1 MSKNFPTGCE
11 SATAL
16 KYKRDHGIPSHI
28 ELRTSKQ
35 WKHIG
40 YQVKKGSVCKYR
52 FKAPLYSYGRTRSV
66 EQSFFTQGQV
76 EKIPKNA
83 KIKAQKERQQQTG
96 QRPGGKEND

>member
-1 MSKNFPTGCE
+1 MSKNFSTGCE

-52 FKAPLYSYGRTRSV
+52 FKAPLYSYGRTDQ
-66 EQSFFTQGQV
+66 QSNLFSHKT
-76 EKIPKNA
+76 K
-83 KIKAQKERQQQTG
+83 QK
-96 QRPGGKEND
+96 KYLKMIIENCPHKC

>member
-40 YQVKKGSVCKYR
+40 YQVKKRKC
-52 FKAPLYSYGRTRSV
+52 L
-66 EQSFFTQGQV
+66 
-76 EKIPKNA
+76 
-83 KIKAQKERQQQTG
+83 
-96 QRPGGKEND
+96 

>member
-52 FKAPLYSYGRTRSV
+52 FKAPSNSRKRFLSNRPAPEVTKAER
-66 EQSFFTQGQV
+66 
-76 EKIPKNA
+76 KITP
-83 KIKAQKERQQQTG
+83 T
-96 QRPGGKEND
+96 

>member
-35 WKHIG
+35 WKYIG

-66 EQSFFTQGQV
+66 EQSFFTQDQV
-76 EKIPKNA
+76 EKIPKN
-83 KIKAQKERQQQTG
+83 
-96 QRPGGKEND
+96 DY

>member
-1 MSKNFPTGCE
+1 MSKNFPTERE

-35 WKHIG
+35 WKHIR

-52 FKAPLYSYGRTRSV
+52 FKAPLYSHGRITTV
-66 EQSFFTQGQV
+66 EQSFFTQDQV
-76 EKIPKNA
+76 EKILKN
-83 KIKAQKERQQQTG
+83 
-96 QRPGGKEND
+96 NY

>member
-40 YQVKKGSVCKYR
+40 YQV
-52 FKAPLYSYGRTRSV
+52 YSYGRTRSV
-66 EQSFFTQGQV
+66 EQSFFTQDQV
-76 EKIPKNA
+76 EKIPKN
-83 KIKAQKERQQQTG
+83 
-96 QRPGGKEND
+96 NY